1 MQVKKHVNR
10 TSKTTET
17 AMRALSRTV
26 NASLKKYKNGAGSGS
41 GSGSISYSMPVM
53 SSVFPNWTERI
64 FSCLCSVLRIVIIT
78 GTVC

>member
-1 MQVKKHVNR
+1 MQVETHTNR

-17 AMRALSRTV
+17 AMRALSPVV
-26 NASLKKYKNGAGSGS
+26 NATLKKFENGAGS